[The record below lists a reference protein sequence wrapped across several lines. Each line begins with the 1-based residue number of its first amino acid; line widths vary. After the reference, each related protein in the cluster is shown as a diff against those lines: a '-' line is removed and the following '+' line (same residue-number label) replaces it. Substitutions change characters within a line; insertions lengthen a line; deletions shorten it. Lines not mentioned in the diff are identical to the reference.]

1 MRLRI
6 CSTWCRRK
14 VSFQRLTC
22 LRRITLWTSLRLAA
36 LSSITLV
43 RWGGLAAVL
52 AGALRAAVSFWPSS
66 DPDVA
71 VELLY
76 PLIDILILFGILG
89 VYGFLGEQSGVAGFL
104 GFLLAVIGT
113 AIITGPD
120 GEIGGVDMYAAG
132 SAMLALGLVLW
143 VLTVVLGLVGGAVE
157 SLDSLFV
164 VSGVAF
170 GVSFIG
176 AGVRVWAEAGST
188 APKTQSRGLLGAP
201 VGPQ

>member
-1 MRLRI
+1 
-6 CSTWCRRK
+6 
-14 VSFQRLTC
+14 
-22 LRRITLWTSLRLAA
+22 LWTSSRLAA
-36 LSSITLV
+36 LSSTTLI

-76 PLIDILILFGILG
+76 LLIDILILFGILG

-104 GFLLAVIGT
+104 GFLVAVIGT

-132 SAMLALGLVLW
+132 SAMLALGLVLLAVGSWKAARLPHWVSVLW
-143 VLTVVLGLVGGAVE
+143 VLTAVLGLVGGAVE

-188 APKTQSRGLLGAP
+188 APKTQPR
-201 VGPQ
+201 